1 MAAEMLAAYYQRGCN
16 SSELFKNLKIEK
28 NYLFEKH
35 LNQYN
40 VIFLNM
46 QDFLSRTNNIE
57 KMKLLLEKS
66 ILRDILRAYP
76 NIDYLDKTDL
86 IGVLLDVYEEEKI
99 PFIFIID
106 EWDCIFRENKNDT
119 KFQKLYLDFLRN
131 LLKDKKYVALAY
143 MTGILPVKKYGT
155 HSALNMFDEFSM
167 TNPKQLSEFVG
178 FTEPEVKELCKK
190 YNMDFEETKR
200 WYDGYHFEN
209 LKHIYSPRSVV
220 SAMLSKSFDS
230 YWNQTETFEALRDY
244 IILNY
249 NGLKDIVIELLSGSH
264 KKINVSKF
272 TNDMTTF
279 DTADDVLTLLI
290 HLGYLGYDYTTQE
303 VFIPNHEIASEFYNA
318 IESAGWKN
326 VVKAIKQSDGLLK
339 ATWNQDAHAVANGI
353 EEVHFETSILKY
365 NDENSLTCVI
375 SLAYYSAKAYYTEIR
390 ELPTG
395 KGYADIVYI
404 PLKNH
409 QEKPAM
415 IVELKWDKSAKG
427 AISQIKDKLY
437 IQALEEYKDNL
448 LLVGINYDP
457 KSKIHQCI
465 IEKFL

>member
-1 MAAEMLAAYYQRGCN
+1 MLAAYYQRGCN

-155 HSALNMFDEFSM
+155 HSALNM
-167 TNPKQLSEFVG
+167 L
-178 FTEPEVKELCKK
+178 
-190 YNMDFEETKR
+190 
-200 WYDGYHFEN
+200 DG
-209 LKHIYSPRSVV
+209 K
-220 SAMLSKSFDS
+220 M
-230 YWNQTETFEALRDY
+230 
-244 IILNY
+244 
-249 NGLKDIVIELLSGSH
+249 
-264 KKINVSKF
+264 
-272 TNDMTTF
+272 
-279 DTADDVLTLLI
+279 
-290 HLGYLGYDYTTQE
+290 
-303 VFIPNHEIASEFYNA
+303 
-318 IESAGWKN
+318 
-326 VVKAIKQSDGLLK
+326 
-339 ATWNQDAHAVANGI
+339 
-353 EEVHFETSILKY
+353 
-365 NDENSLTCVI
+365 
-375 SLAYYSAKAYYTEIR
+375 
-390 ELPTG
+390 
-395 KGYADIVYI
+395 
-404 PLKNH
+404 
-409 QEKPAM
+409 
-415 IVELKWDKSAKG
+415 
-427 AISQIKDKLY
+427 
-437 IQALEEYKDNL
+437 
-448 LLVGINYDP
+448 
-457 KSKIHQCI
+457 
-465 IEKFL
+465 